1 MSAFSQLVSGL
12 KKADPNLGTSDAVNL
27 LGSLRD
33 SINITLG
40 NFEKKMSGV
49 IGGMQPNFKTEVIE
63 LITKFNMGD
72 DNEKLKAF
80 EKIKNLQE
88 KFNLNLNSFVKL
100 FGINIKELNKAI
112 DKMTLNEE
120 KRVESLRK
128 EKDLLQSEGIKYKID
143 DKGMVTPLDKKNQLI
158 EIYDIQKQI
167 ADLEKRRAQFKKEIE
182 KGEVKDFK
190 TKIEGFK
197 KEEDKL
203 EERKIGVG
211 YDDPNRPKTIKERL
225 IGSAQGAGAFLRGER
240 GPELVR
246 GVMGGAYGALSS
258 PIEAGRQIFQQVDM
272 LTFGLT
278 GALIKGLG
286 NLLTP
291 ALKGLSTSFSKGFSF
306 LGNIFTEKLG
316 GLGKLIL
323 KGLIFLATFLGFNK
337 IAGMLT
343 NLAGTITG
351 GAIAGR
357 VASSLT
363 GGTAA
368 GAAGTATGAGAT
380 AAGTATGAGTGGG
393 LLKTI
398 ARFLLPGLKLLAPFA
413 PVAALAYINRPRNE
427 EEAEFMKQNS
437 EITSKETSSPEDLE
451 GYNLGRKQA
460 RAAGEARIDKGL
472 QFESLDKS
480 LKMMKDNDIK
490 PTDEASLRRKRE
502 RENDMPLPGEFAE
515 ITRENALD
523 NTMAS
528 QVSSPVVNNVAPTNV
543 QNTVQNLNQVISPT
557 NKEPTIN
564 LINSRG
570 YGYTVV

>member
-27 LGSLRD
+27 LGNLRD

-40 NFEKKMSGV
+40 NFDKKMSGV
-49 IGGMQPNFKTEVIE
+49 IGVMQPNFKTEVIE

-100 FGINIKELNKAI
+100 FGINIKELNKTI

-120 KRVESLRK
+120 KRVESLSK
-128 EKDLLQSEGIKYKID
+128 EKDLLQKEGIKYKID
-143 DKGMVTPLDKKNQLI
+143 DEGMITPLDKKKQLI

-190 TKIEGFK
+190 TKIEEFQ

-246 GVMGGAYGALSS
+246 GVVGGAYGALTS

-278 GALIKGLG
+278 SSLTKGLG

-291 ALKGLSTSFSKGFSF
+291 AFKGLSTSLSKGFSF
-306 LGNIFTEKLG
+306 LGNVFIERLG
-316 GLGKLIL
+316 GIGKIL
-323 KGLIFLATFLGFNK
+323 LRILTSILLFFGLK
-337 IAGMLT
+337 K
-343 NLAGTITG
+343 LAGAVG
-351 GAIAGR
+351 KFALGAGVAGA
-357 VASSLT
+357 ASSLL

-368 GAAGTATGAGAT
+368 AATGAAGTATGVGAAGAGTT
-380 AAGTATGAGTGGG
+380 AAGAGLLATGA
-393 LLKTI
+393 
-398 ARFLLPGLKLLAPFA
+398 KLLLPFA
-413 PVAALAYINRPRNE
+413 PIAALAFSQRPRNE
-427 EEAEFMKQNS
+427 EEAEFMKENS
-437 EITSKETSSPEDLE
+437 EITSKETSSSEDLE
-451 GYNLGRKQA
+451 GYNKGRAEA
-460 RAAGEARIDKGL
+460 RAAGMARINAGL
-472 QFESLDKS
+472 PFESLNES
-480 LKMMKDNDIK
+480 LKMLKGNDIQPK
-490 PTDEASLRRKRE
+490 DEAFLRRKRE
-502 RENDMPLPGEFAE
+502 RDNDMPLPGEFAE
-515 ITRENALD
+515 LTRENALD
-523 NTMAS
+523 KTVAS
-528 QVSSPVVNNVAPTNV
+528 QVSSPVVNTVAPTNV

-557 NKEPTIN
+557 NREPTIN
-564 LINSRG
+564 LINSQG